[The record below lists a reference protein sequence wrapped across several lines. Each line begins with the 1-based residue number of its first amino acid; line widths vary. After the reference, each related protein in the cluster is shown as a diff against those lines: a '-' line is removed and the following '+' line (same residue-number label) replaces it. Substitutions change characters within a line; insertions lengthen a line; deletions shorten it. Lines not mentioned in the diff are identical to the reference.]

1 MKYKYETFK
10 DYFEEIENYCLRL
23 ERFHD
28 EFQALDHIKR
38 ERMVEW
44 LQAAFECGRE
54 KKNND

>member
-54 KKNND
+54 KSDD